1 MKSHINRRRHP
12 RLEIDIPAAIEI
24 EGQVHDVCR
33 LLNFS
38 RGGAYLTCH
47 DPSLKTFLKQGYFAE
62 QERQEVLLKLPSESL
77 RLKARVV
84 YFNNDGLGLSCSD
97 ADGARL
103 YESLHAKSPKP
114 QQVRRQDSEWQRAGP
129 VQMRQLLDQIEAQSI
144 RFLEAG
150 LSAFFS
156 EAQTRLQHLIA
167 QTSDP
172 QEESAIFYTLNSLE
186 QDRELLSERFIDLVR
201 RGFSELAGEPQRS
214 TTAEEVE
221 AEELALVEKREIDTW
236 ILINE
241 AARRVES
248 ELSPTLYRLEAALS
262 HLCQGNVHNELNP
275 ISPIS
280 LLTHFKSLLDDYDL
294 EFETVRLTVKA
305 FRDALLGELNPLY
318 DDLVNRLRQ
327 QGIVEQDDSRRDKW
341 SIAPS
346 QELADRAGSA
356 IGRFA
361 AFSRQTP
368 TQDSD
373 GALTDASAADREV
386 VLSTLATLSGLQG
399 ETLQQQIEKRLLQET
414 ARPVKLSPEARSAIG
429 AGEELVA
436 ELSRDPLITHEL
448 RGLLG
453 SLKFLVIEAVLQD
466 TSLLDNPQHPVRR
479 LLDTIESL
487 KPYVNTGPHPSVI
500 RDRDAH
506 RLVVITQAVESG
518 RIEHVNEVTQEIQA
532 LLLEQR
538 ERFEKN
544 RRLAISRCL
553 KDEKLKRAQIHIH
566 QALSDLLLGRRVSVA
581 VDHLFRFGWVNLLVQ
596 KAVLG
601 DEQQAYLQV
610 VESLAGLGSETSTA
624 RAFGKQQRE
633 TLLVLIRKGFNDYPV
648 YPEGARHFER
658 TLATALQDKVGEGG
672 DPFQQCIDVDKSYL
686 HQFFRGMGLLHEA
699 PSAQADDTEWC
710 TRVDRLALDTWL
722 IERTDQ
728 GVSRVLSLAW
738 KNPATL
744 RYLLV
749 DGHGFKALDEDLQA
763 VAGRFAARRITPM
776 EQSAQ
781 PVIERTIESIL
792 SSSYDGFK
800 QESSVDP
807 LTGLSNRRAFETE
820 LRKRLNPQ
828 AGSLSTHVLLLI
840 DLDKFKVVN
849 DLCGL
854 EGGDRLLQMV
864 TDILLSYLPEEGFLA
879 RIGDDE
885 FCLLLQGQDL
895 EQGYLTAE
903 TMRAAIDEYAFE
915 WGGRMIPSSASFG
928 IVYLEAGEQTPA
940 ELMQAALAACN
951 MAKEGG
957 GNCTRIY
964 LDSDSA
970 YQDHQQLVQSLPAI
984 KEALTKGR
992 MELFVQPIV
1001 PLRESEELSLHHE
1014 ILLRIRNEAGELVS
1028 PQEFVCAAE
1037 QYDMMRAVD
1046 RWVVEA
1052 FFALV
1057 EPYIDKLP
1065 LTHSFSINLSGKSM
1079 GDGEFKRFLKERI
1092 SSSMLPTRLLGFEIT
1107 ETALVGDISETA
1119 GFIEEIRE
1127 LGCSFS
1133 LDDFGSGYAS
1143 FSYLKDFP
1151 VDFVK
1156 IDGVFVREILNKP
1169 ADYAMINSITEI
1181 AHFMDKRVIAEY
1193 VTDEETGQ
1201 ALKNIGVDYGQGY
1214 HFGKP
1219 RPLKEVLNEVAES
1232 ARGQLAGGS

>member
-1 MKSHINRRRHP
+1 MKSQINRRRHP

-24 EGQVHDVCR
+24 EGRLLAACR

-38 RGGAYLTCH
+38 RGGAYLKCH
-47 DPSLKTFLKQGYFAE
+47 DTSLKSFL
-62 QERQEVLLKLPSESL
+62 QEGFYTGGNRRQALLKLPGESL
-77 RLKARVV
+77 RLKASVV
-84 YFNNDGLGLSCSD
+84 YFNNGGLGLSCSD
-97 ADGARL
+97 VDGARL
-103 YESLHAKSPKP
+103 YETLHARVPKP
-114 QQVRRQDSEWQRAGP
+114 QPTRRHEPDRQRSGP
-129 VQMRQLLDQIEAQSI
+129 VQRHHLLDQIEAQSQ
-144 RFLEAG
+144 RFLETVLA
-150 LSAFFS
+150 AFFR
-156 EAQTRLQHLIA
+156 ETRDRLQHLIA

-172 QEESAIFYTLNSLE
+172 QEESVIFYTLNSLE
-186 QDRELLSERFIDLVR
+186 QDRDELTERFIERVR
-201 RGFSELAGEPQRS
+201 RGFSELAGESSPS
-214 TTAEEVE
+214 AADEAEET
-221 AEELALVEKREIDTW
+221 EELALVEKREIDTW
-236 ILINE
+236 ILVNE
-241 AARRVES
+241 AAHRVES
-248 ELSPTLYRLEAALS
+248 ELSPALYRLEIALS
-262 HLCQGNVHNELNP
+262 HLSQVNVHNELNP

-280 LLTHFKSLLDDYDL
+280 LLTNLKSLLDDYDL
-294 EFETVRLTVKA
+294 EFETVRLIVKV
-305 FRDALLGELNPLY
+305 FRDALLGDLNLLY
-318 DDLVNRLRQ
+318 TDLVDRLRQ
-327 QGIVEQDDSRRDKW
+327 QGVVEQEDLQRERW
-341 SIAPS
+341 NLVPS
-346 QELADRAGSA
+346 QEPADRAGSA
-356 IGRFA
+356 IGQFA
-361 AFSRQTP
+361 AFSRQ
-368 TQDSD
+368 SSARD
-373 GALTDASAADREV
+373 GDGVLQEVPAAEREA
-386 VLSTLATLSGLQG
+386 VLSTLAVLSGLQG
-399 ETLQQQIEKRLLQET
+399 DTLQQQIEKRLQET
-414 ARPVKLSPEARSAIG
+414 DRPVKLTPEVRAAIG

-436 ELSRDPLITHEL
+436 ELSRDPLITQEL
-448 RGLLG
+448 RALLG
-453 SLKFLVIEAVLQD
+453 SLKFLIIESVLQD
-466 TSLLDNPQHPVRR
+466 ASLLDNPKHPVRR
-479 LLDTIESL
+479 LLETIESL

-506 RLVVITQAVESG
+506 RLAVITHAVESG

-532 LLLEQR
+532 LLGEQR

-553 KDEKLKRAQIHIH
+553 KDEKLKRAQIQIY
-566 QALSDLLLGRRVSVA
+566 QALSELLQGRRVSAA
-581 VDHLFRFGWVNLLVQ
+581 VDQLFRFGWVNLLVQ
-596 KAVLG
+596 RAVLG
-601 DEQQAYLQV
+601 GEHRVYLQV
-610 VESLAGLGSETSTA
+610 VESLVALGSETS
-624 RAFGKQQRE
+624 RGPVFDKRQRQA
-633 TLLVLIRKGFNDYPV
+633 LLSSIHKGFRDYPV
-648 YPEGARHFER
+648 YPEGARRFER
-658 TLATALQDKVGEGG
+658 TLKSALQDEMGG
-672 DPFQQCIDVDKSYL
+672 GRDLLRPSIEVDRSYL
-686 HQFFRGMGLLHEA
+686 QQLFREMSHVHEA
-699 PSAQADDTEWC
+699 PSVRSEDSAWRA
-710 TRVDRLALDTWL
+710 RVDGLALDTWL
-722 IERTDQ
+722 IERADP
-728 GVSRVLSLAW
+728 GVQRVLSLAW

-749 DGHGFKALDEDLQA
+749 DGHGFKALDEDQQA
-763 VAGRFAARRITPM
+763 LARRFAAQRITPL

-807 LTGLSNRRAFETE
+807 LTGLSNRRAFEAE
-820 LRKRLNPQ
+820 LRKRLKPQ
-828 AGSLSTHVLLLI
+828 EAAASSHVLLLI

-854 EGGDRLLQMV
+854 KGGDRLLQTV
-864 TDILLSYLPEEGFLA
+864 TDILLSYLPEAGFLA

-885 FCLLLQGQDL
+885 FCLLLQGYDL
-895 EQGYLTAE
+895 EQGFLTAE
-903 TMRAAIDEYAFE
+903 TLRSAIDEHTFE
-915 WGGRMIPSSASFG
+915 WEGRMIPSSASFG
-928 IVYLEAGEQTPA
+928 IVHLESGEPTPA

-1001 PLRESEELSLHHE
+1001 PLREGEGLSLHHE
-1014 ILLRIRNEAGELVS
+1014 ILLRIRNKAGELEA
-1028 PQEFVCAAE
+1028 PQEFVRAAE

-1057 EPYIDKLP
+1057 EPYAGKLP
-1065 LTHSFSINLSGKSM
+1065 QSHSFAINLSGKSV
-1079 GDGEFKRFLKERI
+1079 GDGEFKHFLKERI
-1092 SSSMLPTRLLGFEIT
+1092 ARSSLPTRHLGFEIT
-1107 ETALVGDISETA
+1107 ETALVGDISDTA
-1119 GFIEEIRE
+1119 GFIEEIRG

-1193 VTDEETGQ
+1193 VADWETGQ
-1201 ALKNIGVDYGQGY
+1201 ALKSIGVDYGQGF

-1219 RPLKEVLNEVAES
+1219 RPLKELLSEIA
-1232 ARGQLAGGS
+1232 AAAGEQWAGEG